1 MEKLRIPDSV
11 ILLSGD
17 SKTAFKKFERNRNR
31 NRKKERNEIWDFRQ
45 SLTWAF
51 QGKSEKS
58 ETNFCF

>member
-31 NRKKERNEIWDFRQ
+31 NRKKERNEI
-45 SLTWAF
+45 
-51 QGKSEKS
+51 
-58 ETNFCF
+58 